1 MRVKTNE
8 MCCMYSDDSGCIHFI
23 KSDDDRVEKKGGKSL
38 LDFFF
43 KFVCSLTIVNVSP
56 HDFEC

>member
-1 MRVKTNE
+1 MRE
-8 MCCMYSDDSGCIHFI
+8 CCMYSDDSGCIHFI
-23 KSDDDRVEKKGGKSL
+23 KSDDDRVEKKGEKSL

-56 HDFEC
+56 HDFEF